1 MPKGELV
8 GLDHHS
14 RFGTQAREP
23 KHNSSPTWQLLAMR
37 PASIQAK
44 LTISQPGD
52 PYEQEADN
60 VADRVMRTEVSA
72 ATGNKLRFHSHI
84 DEIVQRKCDEC
95 EEEEEKK
102 VQRKEGDA
110 RSDSDGA
117 VPPIV
122 HQALRSSG
130 RPLDS
135 DTRSFMESS
144 FGYDFGDVR
153 IHSDAKAAESARA
166 VNALAYTVGRDI
178 VLGAGQDVVKKGA
191 GRRLLAHEL
200 THVVQQ
206 SGEAPA
212 VASGLPKLARQA
224 APSPSQPES
233 KKPPEGEAAP
243 KAETRPLDEEER
255 VTAGAYEIWRK
266 LILGTAIIKLQDFT
280 ERIITGDPSLSSYN
294 PSVKG
299 RGLNAKDLKTLLA
312 IQEHL
317 GVFANTF
324 DWLNDPS
331 DKTFLEVTMKATGLM
346 IQNLGMEEH
355 KVFSNSCS
363 KEDTMAMAWK
373 PMWLCPGFFGLG
385 KDYKDPLCPALVLT
399 HEYFHYLNVPG
410 KREKITHGEWTL
422 QSRPGE
428 EALSSAYDLSNLAMA
443 LAVDRTVDCQM

>member
-1 MPKGELV
+1 MPGARSTNSPKGELA
-8 GLDHHS
+8 GLDRHS
-14 RFGTQAREP
+14 RFETQAREP

-60 VADRVMRTEVSA
+60 VADRVMRMEVSA
-72 ATGNKLRFHSHI
+72 ATGNKSR
-84 DEIVQRKCDEC
+84 IVQRKCDEC

-102 VQRKEGDA
+102 VQRKEGEA
-110 RSDSDGA
+110 RSDSDGG

-144 FGYDFGDVR
+144 FGHDFGDVR

-178 VLGAGQDVVKKGA
+178 VLGAGQDVVEKGA

-206 SGEAPA
+206 SGQ
-212 VASGLPKLARQA
+212 ASAATSGPPKLARQA
-224 APSPSQPES
+224 APSPGQPES
-233 KKPPEGEAAP
+233 EAAP
-243 KAETRPLDEEER
+243 KEETRPLNEEER
-255 VTAGAYEIWRK
+255 ITAGAFEIWRK
-266 LILGTAIIKLQDFT
+266 LVLGTAIIKLQSFT
-280 ERIITGDPSLSSYN
+280 ERIITGDPSLRSYN

-299 RGLNAKDLKTLLA
+299 RGLNADDLKTLLA

-324 DWLNDPS
+324 DWLNDPA

-346 IQNLGMEEH
+346 IQNLGMEVD

-363 KEDTMAMAWK
+363 NDDTMAMAKK
-373 PMWLCPGFFGLG
+373 PMWLCPDFFGEPG
-385 KDYKDPLCPALVLT
+385 KNYKDPLCPALVLT

-410 KREKITHGEWTL
+410 SKERITHGKWTL
-422 QSRPGE
+422 QSRPGD

-443 LAVDRTVDCQM
+443 LAVDKTVKCHMKN

>member
-1 MPKGELV
+1 MPKGELAGV
-8 GLDHHS
+8 DRHS
-14 RFGTQAREP
+14 RFGTQAREL
-23 KHNSSPTWQLLAMR
+23 KHNSPMWQLLAMR

-60 VADRVMRTEVSA
+60 VADRVMRMEVSA
-72 ATGNKLRFHSHI
+72 ATGNKPRFNSPI

-117 VPPIV
+117 VSPLV
-122 HQALRSSG
+122 HQTLRSPG

-135 DTRSFMESS
+135 DTRSFMEQR
-144 FGYDFGDVR
+144 FGHDFGDVR

-166 VNALAYTVGRDI
+166 VNALAYTVGRHV
-178 VLGAGQDVVKKGA
+178 VLGAGQDASEKGE

-206 SGEAPA
+206 SGEASA

-224 APSPSQPES
+224 APSPGQPES
-233 KKPPEGEAAP
+233 KKQPEGDAAP
-243 KAETRPLDEEER
+243 KEETRPLDEEER
-255 VTAGAYEIWRK
+255 VTAGAFEFWRK

-299 RGLNAKDLKTLLA
+299 RGINANDLKTLLA

-324 DWLNDPS
+324 DWLNDPI
-331 DKTFLEVTMKATGLM
+331 DKTFLDVTMKATGLM
-346 IQNLGMEEH
+346 IQNLGLEEH

-373 PMWLCPGFFGLG
+373 PMWLCPGFFGEVG

-410 KREKITHGEWTL
+410 SREKITHGVWTL

-443 LAVDRTVDCQM
+443 LAVDRTVECHM